1 MYVFHPFLQPRGS
14 KSLSHPLL
22 EIEKA
27 CIREFRVCTL
37 LLLLYICI
45 IHRGGIVSM
54 ILSHIILLSYLLMKK
69 GNFRLLIWNQHDRV
83 SIRRSVELGKKAV
96 NNVSRLI

>member
-1 MYVFHPFLQPRGS
+1 
-14 KSLSHPLL
+14 
-22 EIEKA
+22 
-27 CIREFRVCTL
+27 
-37 LLLLYICI
+37 
-45 IHRGGIVSM
+45 M

>member
-1 MYVFHPFLQPRGS
+1 MYYIWRGDCIDDP
-14 KSLSHPLL
+14 LSHYFVKLFVN
-22 EIEKA
+22 E
-27 CIREFRVCTL
+27 
-37 LLLLYICI
+37 
-45 IHRGGIVSM
+45 
-54 ILSHIILLSYLLMKK
+54 

>member
-1 MYVFHPFLQPRGS
+1 
-14 KSLSHPLL
+14 
-22 EIEKA
+22 
-27 CIREFRVCTL
+27 
-37 LLLLYICI
+37 
-45 IHRGGIVSM
+45 M

-96 NNVSRLI
+96 NNVSRLIWESILARYLRVNVNYSSLF